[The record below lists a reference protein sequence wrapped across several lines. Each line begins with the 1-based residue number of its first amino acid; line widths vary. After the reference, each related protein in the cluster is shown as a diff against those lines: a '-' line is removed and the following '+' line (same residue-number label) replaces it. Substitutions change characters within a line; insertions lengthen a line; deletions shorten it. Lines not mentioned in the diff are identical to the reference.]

1 MIPAFVTVR
10 TASSR
15 LPRKCLLPFGE
26 GSVLEHVLRRAKH
39 YGLNPIVCTTELPED
54 EPIVAIAGQ
63 EEVPCFRGSVVNK
76 LKRWQDCCRQFD
88 LRAFHTVDADDP
100 FFDGELMKRSFALL
114 DKNYDVVCPTESSSA
129 GAASVGYSLTREIVE
144 KAVAL
149 AEDNAD
155 TEMMWYYLDKIKE
168 IRKII
173 LPESSS
179 RGCTARLTLDYEEDY
194 WLLRSVQRMVG
205 SLATRREV
213 DELFARNPDLYKII
227 GFVTSSGKPVNYP
240 GRFKCPKK
248 GRINIFI

>member
-26 GSVLEHVLRRAKH
+26 GNVLEHVLRRAKH
-39 YGLNPIVCTTELPED
+39 YGLNPIVCTTELSED
-54 EPIVAIAGQ
+54 EPIEAIAGQ
-63 EEVPCFRGSVVNK
+63 ERVPCFRGSVVNK

-88 LRAFHTVDADDP
+88 LHAFHTVDADDP
-100 FFDGELMKRSFALL
+100 FFDGELMERSFALL
-114 DKNYDVVCPTESSSA
+114 DENYDVVCPTESSSA

-149 AEDNAD
+149 TEVNAD
-155 TEMMWYYLDKIKE
+155 TEMMWYYLDKIKG

-179 RGCTARLTLDYEEDY
+179 RVCMARLTLDYEEDY

-205 SLATRREV
+205 SLAARREV
-213 DELFARNPDLYKII
+213 DELFARNPDLYKINW
-227 GFVTSSGKPVNYP
+227 FRNEQWKARQLSGKV
-240 GRFKCPKK
+240 
-248 GRINIFI
+248 